1 MLKKGSNIK
10 HRDKINET
18 PLFYAA
24 RDTALYFAKKQKNAE
39 LIDFL
44 ISKGAINTKDGKLTK
59 SDILKY

>member
-24 RDTALYFAKKQKNAE
+24 RDNRIDACKALIDGGIDINAVDEKRYTALYFAKK
-39 LIDFL
+39 
-44 ISKGAINTKDGKLTK
+44 
-59 SDILKY
+59 